1 MLSDV
6 VCAGGFHIRIMTSGG
21 SSPRTTSTVHPRG
34 ELNPKNAAMSAS
46 PTIQMPAIP
55 FFIYS
60 SGMIAV

>member
-21 SSPRTTSTVHPRG
+21 SSPRTTSTVQPRS
-34 ELNPKNAAMSAS
+34 EFNPKKAATIAS

-55 FFIYS
+55 FFMYS
-60 SGMIAV
+60 SGMFAV